1 MRSRTDMK
9 ARGFSLVELLTVIAI
24 IALVISIIIPVLS
37 GARQTGKR
45 LASQQLLSDIAGAAG
60 RFKLD
65 NQGRNPGYFSERQMG
80 SAENGGRG
88 MSGMENAMLD
98 LAGAGAVIGNVF
110 DTPLDVSQGDIAVGP
125 TSNTRE
131 QVVVRAPLMGTDKGS
146 YFAPSR
152 EYYEAQVAGTQ
163 QMSSVP
169 GHAGASESALQLLDV
184 VDAFGSP
191 VLFWSADTYTLPR
204 VNSRDQFA
212 AINSGGNPAL
222 FYWNSNAAFL
232 SATALGRKG
241 YDQTV
246 PPQPGVQGSLLGAGA
261 GDLERTLSMTALLG
275 SISAPR
281 APNGQTVDQLLDE
294 NSETSIENLFPGL
307 GRGAFVLQAAG
318 ADGMYMSSKEKGF
331 STVAPHARNHIEY
344 GLNFKYWDSFNNR
357 AHRLTDDNGNP
368 TTRDV
373 IAELDRKSV
382 V

>member
-37 GARQTGKR
+37 GARTTGKR
-45 LASQQLLSDIAGAAG
+45 LASQQLLSDLTGAAG

-80 SAENGGRG
+80 SVENGTRG

-98 LAGAGAVIGNVF
+98 LAGQGAVIGNVF
-110 DTPLDVSQGDIAVGP
+110 DTPLNAGLGDIAVGP
-125 TSNTRE
+125 TNNTRE
-131 QVVVRAPLMGTDKGS
+131 QVVVRAPLMGTDKGA

-152 EYYEAQVAGTQ
+152 EYYEAQMAGTQ

-169 GHAGASESALQLLDV
+169 GHAAASESAVQLLDV

-204 VNSRDQFA
+204 VNSKDQFA
-212 AINSGGNPAL
+212 QISSGGAPAL

-232 SATALGRKG
+232 RATALGRKG

-246 PPQPGVQGSLLGAGA
+246 PPQPGERASLLGSGA
-261 GDLERTLSMTALLG
+261 GDEPRRLTMSGLLG
-275 SISAPR
+275 SVSAPR
-281 APNGQTVDQLLDE
+281 APAGQSVDQLLG
-294 NSETSIENLFPGL
+294 SPSVGSIEDLFPGM
-307 GRGAFVLQAAG
+307 GRGAFVLHSAG
-318 ADGMYMSSKEKGF
+318 ADGIYLSSKDKGF
-331 STVAPHARNHIEY
+331 STVAHEGDHIEY
-344 GLNFKYWDSFNNR
+344 GLNFFAGPS
-357 AHRLTDDNGNP
+357 ARLTDDAGNP
-368 TTRDV
+368 TTRDI
-373 IAELDRKSV
+373 IAEFDDIV
-382 V
+382 VGGGG

>member
-37 GARQTGKR
+37 GARTTGKR

-80 SAENGGRG
+80 SSDNATRG

-98 LAGAGAVIGNVF
+98 LAGQGAIIGSVF
-110 DTPLDVSQGDIAVGP
+110 DTPLNASLGDIAVGP
-125 TSNTRE
+125 TNNTRE

-152 EYYEAQVAGTQ
+152 EYYEAQIAGTQ
-163 QMSSVP
+163 QISSVP
-169 GHAGASESALQLLDV
+169 GHAGANETDVQLLDV

-204 VNSRDQFA
+204 VNSKDQFA
-212 AINSGGNPAL
+212 QISSASTTAL

-232 SATALGRKG
+232 RSTALGRKG
-241 YDQTV
+241 YDQT
-246 PPQPGVQGSLLGAGA
+246 PAPQPGERASLLGPGA
-261 GDLERTLSMTALLG
+261 SDQHRILTMSGLLG
-275 SISAPR
+275 SVSAPR
-281 APNGQTVDQLLDE
+281 APSGQAVDQLLASP
-294 NSETSIENLFPGL
+294 SEASIENLFPGM
-307 GRGAFVLQAAG
+307 GRGAFVLHSAG
-318 ADGMYMSSKEKGF
+318 ADGIYLSSKDKGF
-331 STVAPHARNHIEY
+331 STVAHEGNHIEY
-344 GLNFKYWDSFNNR
+344 GLNFFANPST
-357 AHRLTDDNGNP
+357 RLTDDEGNP
-368 TTRDV
+368 TTRDI
-373 IAELDRKSV
+373 IAEFDDIV
-382 V
+382 IGGGG